1 MQIGKH
7 RLTMCSVIFASVYR
21 FTVLFSYSASDP
33 TYTLAPVVG
42 WTAIE
47 MSAGIISACLPTMRP
62 AIHLIARKMGLKVS
76 ITGLIRGN
84 EKSTS
89 SRTGHSI
96 NNGQV
101 AMDPPVRL
109 EHSKNASQGAGMFY
123 RLPDNGSG
131 GSETL
136 PIPMQAKL
144 RPEHGYVY
152 TVSSV
157 PGNRDSTGSG
167 NEIPLGC
174 IGVQKDFKQTTS

>member
-1 MQIGKH
+1 V
-7 RLTMCSVIFASVYR
+7 CSVIFASVYR
-21 FTVLFSYSASDP
+21 FTVLFSYSSSDP

-76 ITGLIRGN
+76 ISGLIRGN

-89 SRTGHSI
+89 SRSGHSAH
-96 NNGQV
+96 NAGHV
-101 AMDPPVRL
+101 AMDPTVRL
-109 EHSKNASQGAGMFY
+109 EHSRTGSQAGMFY
-123 RLPDNGSG
+123 RLPDNGSA
-131 GSETL
+131 GSESV
-136 PIPMQAKL
+136 PVPMQAKL

-157 PGNRDSTGSG
+157 PGNRDSSGSG
-167 NEIPLGC
+167 NDIPLGW